1 MKRATSI
8 EALLKRASSD
18 AAGLKPAYEASLAQK
33 NVNDDLKV
41 AIKNIFENLRSCLD
55 YMAHDA
61 FDTLCG
67 GATKPGRLYFPIRST
82 APEFQQAIAK
92 DFPGLVIASKTVYDI
107 FEARQ
112 PYNAPWLGP
121 VQHAQQSQQASRLG

>member
-8 EALLKRASSD
+8 KALLKRASSD

-33 NVNDDLKV
+33 NVNDELKV

-61 FDTLCG
+61 FDTFCG
-67 GATKPGRLYFPIRST
+67 GATTPGKLYFPIRST
-82 APEFQQAIAK
+82 APEFEQAIAK
-92 DFPGLVIASKTVYDI
+92 DFPGHVVVAPLI
-107 FEARQ
+107 FQ
-112 PYNAPWLGP
+112 P
-121 VQHAQQSQQASRLG
+121 VAQRDGLSQ